1 MIKAVVLLRK
11 LPHLSREEFLRFW
24 LQEHGA
30 LVRSHAKARRIS
42 KYVQVHPTGPQVL
55 ADIVARRQGQ
65 AVACDGIAEIYWN
78 SVEDFLEAGRT
89 PEGQRAAAEIVE
101 HEKQFLELPS
111 LQFFLGA
118 EHVFLE
124 PGTG

>member
-1 MIKAVVLLRK
+1 MIKAVVLMRK
-11 LPHLSREEFLRFW
+11 LPHLSDGEFRRFW
-24 LQEHGA
+24 LEEHGP

-42 KYVQVHPTGPQVL
+42 KYIQVHPTGSQVL

-78 SVEDFLEAGRT
+78 SLEDFLEAGRT
-89 PEGQRAAAEIVE
+89 PEGKRAVAAIVE

-111 LQFFLGA
+111 LQFFLGE
-118 EHVFLE
+118 EHVFI
-124 PGTG
+124 